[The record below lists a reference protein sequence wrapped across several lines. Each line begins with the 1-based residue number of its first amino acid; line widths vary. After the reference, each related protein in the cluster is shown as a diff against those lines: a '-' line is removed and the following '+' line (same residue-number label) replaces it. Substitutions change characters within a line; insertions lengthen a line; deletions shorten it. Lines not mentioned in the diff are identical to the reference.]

1 MKGKIALALAALIAG
16 GGMFGPTE
24 PAAAE
29 TLVTH
34 RIPAALALE
43 AVGEAVAACAKQG
56 YAETA
61 VLVDADGV
69 RQALLRGDGTGVH
82 SLDSAFSKAYTSATL
97 KANTL
102 VVIERTKEDPMMVP
116 SIAKLPNIDS
126 QRRRRGDQDQGRSHR
141 GDRRRRRTRGR
152 TRRGLRESRPRQDP
166 QPLEPVTEPASRS
179 ISSIIARPLR
189 LNALSDTK

>member
-1 MKGKIALALAALIAG
+1 MKGKIALALAALIGGCGIVGAG
-16 GGMFGPTE
+16 APV
-24 PAAAE
+24 AAE

-116 SIAKLPNIDS
+116 SIAKLPNMILN
-126 QRRRRGDQDQGRSHR
+126 GG
-141 GDRRRRRTRGR
+141 GVVIKIKATR
-152 TRRGLRESRPRQDP
+152 
-166 QPLEPVTEPASRS
+166 
-179 ISSIIARPLR
+179 
-189 LNALSDTK
+189 

>member
-1 MKGKIALALAALIAG
+1 MKGKIALVLAALIGGCGIFGGAELAG
-16 GGMFGPTE
+16 
-24 PAAAE
+24 AE

-69 RQALLRGDGTGVH
+69 RQAVLRGDGTGVH

-102 VVIERTKEDPMMVP
+102 VVIERTKEDPLMIP
-116 SIAKLPNIDS
+116 SIAKLPNMI
-126 QRRRRGDQDQGRSHR
+126 
-141 GDRRRRRTRGR
+141 
-152 TRRGLRESRPRQDP
+152 
-166 QPLEPVTEPASRS
+166 
-179 ISSIIARPLR
+179 
-189 LNALSDTK
+189 LNGGCVVITINGEVIGAIGAAGAPSGEADEACAKAG